1 MQMAKQPGPMLG
13 LVGDGASLR
22 LERRRVLRY
31 ATTGEAMADIVGPNG
46 EHTIA
51 SVDLADSSACGLG
64 LLSKAPLEV
73 DGFVR
78 IFIGQHK
85 VPARAGRVARC
96 VPEIDAQGKQ
106 VGYRIG
112 LDTGYAAA
120 A

>member
-1 MQMAKQPGPMLG
+1 MQMAKEPGPMMG

-31 ATTGEAMADIVGPNG
+31 AATGEAMANVVGTDG
-46 EHTIA
+46 AHSIA
-51 SVDLADSSACGLG
+51 SVELADSSACGLG
-64 LLSKAPLEV
+64 LLSTEPIAEG
-73 DGFVR
+73 GFVR
-78 IFIGQHK
+78 VFIGQHS

-96 VPEIDAQGKQ
+96 VPAVDAEGAPI
-106 VGYRIG
+106 GYRVG